1 MGSYMQQKGTQVLQ
15 MGRVLSV
22 PAPTRPDPPAGG
34 DTRPRG
40 LAPQLLPEQCV
51 DIWPRPMQEAGA
63 WPPLTLPNSASVSKA
78 RLLPLP
84 SAQGARK
91 PRPAPG
97 SVRGRG
103 TLT

>member
-63 WPPLTLPNSASVSKA
+63 TTDP
-78 RLLPLP
+78 
-84 SAQGARK
+84 AQLSICLKSQAL
-91 PRPAPG
+91 ATAQCPG
-97 SVRGRG
+97 SQEAQ
-103 TLT
+103 TSPWLC